1 MLTSPTLVVVYVF
14 KLGANAWLKQR
25 TVSQPHRTPQECAA
39 GDYMR
44 HTLDGTAAL
53 LNSSKWFPSRV
64 SVPETSRKYFAS
76 VARRLFEWR
85 L

>member
-1 MLTSPTLVVVYVF
+1 
-14 KLGANAWLKQR
+14 
-25 TVSQPHRTPQECAA
+25 
-39 GDYMR
+39 MR